1 MNKIEALAYAEERL
15 DKISYH
21 LEMTNQLPCRS
32 FYEKQQDMLI
42 KATQALRAQQE
53 RENPKP
59 LTLEELR
66 EMDEEPVWC
75 VWLDTQKSGMAY
87 STCRRNWG
95 YRLKIGKMHCGIV
108 NTVKHGLPTPTRQ
121 RRTRYEQYRS
131 QCLQAEI

>member
-75 VWLDTQKSGMAY
+75 VWLDTQKAEWRILHVGEIGVSAENWQDALWDSQYGKTWLAY
-87 STCRRNWG
+87 AHPP
-95 YRLKIGKMHCGIV
+95 KEDEV
-108 NTVKHGLPTPTRQ
+108 
-121 RRTRYEQYRS
+121 
-131 QCLQAEI
+131 